1 MAPLPCPRI
10 CRSSCF
16 IAAQTPRRVE
26 VLSRLVGWFQEE
38 IRGFLMSRRARI
50 TPEQAGLP
58 YVGGNRRVKGLRRE
72 EVALLAGLRVEYY
85 TRMERGQLGG
95 ASESVLDAIAR
106 ALHLDDDE
114 GAHLYDL
121 ARNIAPGARR
131 KRPQRTSP
139 ITASVQQV
147 LDSMSV
153 PAVVQNGRLD
163 LLAANVLGRALYA
176 DLFDMT
182 RQPPNIARYAFLD
195 PRAEEYCADIDEAK
209 NQLVAI
215 LRATAGRDPL
225 DQQVTELSTHSADF
239 STRWAKHNVRRHSRG
254 RKVVH
259 HPAVGRMD
267 LAYDDFALPG
277 DPHVSITTY
286 TTDLGTPSADALTL
300 PVSWAE
306 TQKQA
311 RTTDEEARRI
321 RPRHS

>member
-1 MAPLPCPRI
+1 
-10 CRSSCF
+10 
-16 IAAQTPRRVE
+16 
-26 VLSRLVGWFQEE
+26 
-38 IRGFLMSRRARI
+38 MSRRAGI

-72 EVALLAGLRVEYY
+72 EVAMLAGLSVEYY

-106 ALHLDDDE
+106 ALRLDDDE
-114 GAHLYDL
+114 RAHLYDL
-121 ARNIAPGARR
+121 ARSVAPGSLR
-131 KRPQRTSP
+131 KRPKRTSP

-163 LLAANVLGRALYA
+163 LLAANDLGRALYA
-176 DLFDMT
+176 DLFDMAQ
-182 RQPPNIARYAFLD
+182 QPPNFARYVFLD
-195 PRAEEYCADIDEAK
+195 PRAEDFYADLDEAK
-209 NQLVAI
+209 NLLVAV

-225 DQQVTELSTHSADF
+225 DQQLTELISELSTRSADF

-254 RKVVH
+254 RKVVN

-286 TTDLGTPSADALTL
+286 TADPGTPSADGLTL
-300 PVSWAE
+300 LATWAD
-306 TQKQA
+306 TRKQPQTVNDEVRRTRA
-311 RTTDEEARRI
+311 RH
-321 RPRHS
+321 P

>member
-1 MAPLPCPRI
+1 MD
-10 CRSSCF
+10 
-16 IAAQTPRRVE
+16 
-26 VLSRLVGWFQEE
+26 FQQE
-38 IRGFLMSRRARI
+38 IRGFLMSRRAGV

-72 EVALLAGLRVEYY
+72 EVAMLAGLSVEYY

-106 ALHLDDDE
+106 ALQLDDDE
-114 GAHLYDL
+114 RAHLYHL
-121 ARNIAPGARR
+121 ARNVAPGSRR
-131 KRPQRTSP
+131 KRLERTFP

-163 LLAANVLGRALYA
+163 LLAANDLGRALYA
-176 DLFDMT
+176 DVFTMGQ
-182 RQPPNIARYAFLD
+182 QPPNLADYVFLD
-195 PRAEEYCADIDEAK
+195 PRAEAFYADIDEAK
-209 NQLVAI
+209 NQLVAV

-225 DQQVTELSTHSADF
+225 DKQVAELIGGLSTRSTDF

-254 RKVVH
+254 RKVVN

-286 TTDLGTPSADALTL
+286 TADPDTPSADALTL
-300 PVSWAE
+300 LAAWAD
-306 TQKQA
+306 TQKQPQTINDEVR
-311 RTTDEEARRI
+311 RT
-321 RPRHS
+321 RPRHP